1 MVNILIFKKLV
12 IKSKATKKALSICL
26 GFFFISFNVFSQK
39 LPKSVDDLETL
50 YLSKKYEI
58 NNELKI
64 LNKLSR
70 DSNDPQKKLKY
81 SELLIDIA
89 TKKDSTKYLFD
100 AYMQK
105 GNAHRLKSDLSLALK
120 SFLKASELAQGNS
133 ESEEMLALSNITIAD
148 VYSVMGN
155 HDNSVTYY
163 KEGIEKLREI
173 KSDSFKLASALLN
186 AGDEFFSAGK
196 YDEAMTYFYESSLI
210 SNKIGF
216 KVGKAYNLGNIG
228 MVYAKQ
234 GRHKL
239 ARANIDE
246 AIKILELEK
255 DYYPIAVYLEFI
267 ADIYLDQNKPV
278 LSKIYAER
286 SLELSKKYQLKEQIS
301 TASFKLSE
309 IYDQLNQ
316 PKKSL
321 FHLKEFIVYQDSVT
335 NIQTVQKLANLRT
348 EFEVEKKQNELD
360 TLEQSKKSQNY
371 VILSICIV
379 IVLLLL
385 LAFGLFRRNNYIKK
399 TSAIIN
405 NEKKRSDNL
414 LLNLLPE
421 EAADELKQ
429 NGFVTSKKFESVTVL
444 FTDFKDFTKVAET
457 LSPEKLVESLDF
469 YFSKFDEIIE
479 KYNLEKIKTIGDA
492 YMCVGGLPVPTF
504 NHAEN
509 VANAALEILEFVKIN
524 KQKHDV
530 DKVRFDIRI
539 GIHTGP
545 VVAGVV
551 GKNKFAYDVWGDTVN
566 IASRVEATCEVA
578 KINVSEITY
587 SLLKDKFKFEQR
599 GKIDIKN
606 RSALHMY
613 YLLEKV

>member
-1 MVNILIFKKLV
+1 MVRITNIFI
-12 IKSKATKKALSICL
+12 SKAQAICV
-26 GFFFISFNVFSQK
+26 GFFFISLTIFAQQLPSSIDK
-39 LPKSVDDLETL
+39 LEIL
-50 YLSKKYEI
+50 YESKKFI
-58 NNELKI
+58 DTNELII
-64 LNKLSR
+64 LNSLSR

-81 SELLIDIA
+81 SQLLIELA
-89 TKKDSTKYLFD
+89 TQKDSTHYLFD
-100 AYMQK
+100 AFMQK

-120 SFLKASELAQGNS
+120 SFLKASELAKGNS
-133 ESEEMLALSNITIAD
+133 ESEEMLALSSITIAD

-155 HDNSVTYY
+155 HDNSVNYY
-163 KEGIEKLREI
+163 KQGIAKLREI

-186 AGDEFFSAGK
+186 AGDEFFSADK

-216 KVGKAYNLGNIG
+216 KLGKAYNLGNIG

-301 TASFKLSE
+301 TASLKLSK
-309 IYDQLNQ
+309 IYDLLEQ

-321 FHLKEFIVYQDSVT
+321 FHLKEYIVYQDSVT

-348 EFEVEKKQNELD
+348 EFEIEKKQSQLD
-360 TLEQSKKSQNY
+360 ASIQNQQSQKY
-371 VILSICIV
+371 IILSICIV
-379 IVLLLL
+379 ILLLLL

-399 TSAIIN
+399 TSTIIEQ
-405 NEKKRSDNL
+405 EKKRSDNL

-421 EAADELKQ
+421 ESAKELKV
-429 NGFVTSKKFESVTVL
+429 NGYVTSKKFESVTVL
-444 FTDFKDFTKVAET
+444 FTDFKDFTKFAET

-469 YFSKFDEIIE
+469 YFSKFDEICE

-492 YMCVGGLPVPTF
+492 YMCVGGLPTPNF
-504 NHAEN
+504 EHAEN
-509 VANAALEILEFVKIN
+509 VANAALEILDFVKLS
-524 KQKHDV
+524 KLKHDV
-530 DKVRFDIRI
+530 GKVRFDVRI
-539 GIHTGP
+539 GVHSGP

-566 IASRVEATCEVA
+566 IASRVESTCEVG
-578 KINVSEITY
+578 KINISESTY
-587 SLLKDKFKFEQR
+587 SLIQDRFKFEPR
-599 GKIDIKN
+599 GEIKIKN
-606 RSALHMY
+606 RSALNMY
-613 YLLEKV
+613 YLLEKA

>member
-1 MVNILIFKKLV
+1 MVRITNIFI
-12 IKSKATKKALSICL
+12 SKAQAICV
-26 GFFFISFNVFSQK
+26 GFFFISLTIFAQQLPSSIDK
-39 LPKSVDDLETL
+39 LEIL
-50 YLSKKYEI
+50 YESKKFI
-58 NNELKI
+58 DTNELII
-64 LNKLSR
+64 LNTLSR

-81 SELLIDIA
+81 SQLLIELA
-89 TKKDSTKYLFD
+89 TQKDSTHYLFD
-100 AYMQK
+100 AFMQK

-120 SFLKASELAQGNS
+120 SFLKASELAKGNS
-133 ESEEMLALSNITIAD
+133 ESEEMLALSSITIAD

-155 HDNSVTYY
+155 HENSVNYY
-163 KEGIEKLREI
+163 KQGIAKLREI

-186 AGDEFFSAGK
+186 AGDEFFSADK
-196 YDEAMTYFYESSLI
+196 YDKAMTYFYESSLI

-216 KVGKAYNLGNIG
+216 KLGKAYNLGNIG

-301 TASFKLSE
+301 TASLKLSK
-309 IYDQLNQ
+309 IYDLLEQ

-321 FHLKEFIVYQDSVT
+321 FHLKEYIVYQDSVT

-348 EFEVEKKQNELD
+348 EFEIEKKQSQLD
-360 TLEQSKKSQNY
+360 ASIQNQQSQKY
-371 VILSICIV
+371 IILSICIV

-399 TSAIIN
+399 TSIIIEQ
-405 NEKKRSDNL
+405 EKKRSDNL

-421 EAADELKQ
+421 ESAKELKV
-429 NGFVTSKKFESVTVL
+429 NGYVTSKKFESVTVL
-444 FTDFKDFTKVAET
+444 FTDFKDFTKFAET
-457 LSPEKLVESLDF
+457 LPPEKLVESLDF
-469 YFSKFDEIIE
+469 YFSKFDEICE

-492 YMCVGGLPVPTF
+492 YMCVGGLPTPNF
-504 NHAEN
+504 EHAEN
-509 VANAALEILEFVKIN
+509 VAKAALEILDFVKLS
-524 KQKHDV
+524 KLKHDV
-530 DKVRFDIRI
+530 GKVRFDVRI
-539 GIHTGP
+539 GVHTGP

-566 IASRVEATCEVA
+566 IASRVESTCEVG
-578 KINVSEITY
+578 KINISESTY
-587 SLLKDKFKFEQR
+587 SLIQDRFKFEPR
-599 GKIDIKN
+599 GEIKIKN
-606 RSALHMY
+606 RSALNMY
-613 YLLEKV
+613 YLLEKA